1 MKITALRLH
10 NVKRFGGQ
18 GVAIE
23 GIGDGVNVLTAANEF
38 GKSTAFEA
46 LHALFFQAHT
56 STGKSVQLLR
66 PYSGGNPLVEAD
78 IVTADGQYRVTKQFF
93 GGKRAE
99 VRDLSSGRLLKQAD
113 EAEVFIAALTR
124 GGSSGPAGLLWV
136 RQGTTGIERQSNSE
150 QETDKRVRETLLT
163 SVQGE
168 VEALTGGRRMAEI
181 VAACEDELSRLVTAT
196 LRPKAGGRY
205 AAAIEERDRL
215 ADEEVRLKAEVAAL
229 RDGLDKRRLAQAR
242 LVELEQPDQQAA
254 RSEAIA
260 AAETA
265 FETAK
270 SHSETLK
277 LAEAE
282 AALVRHRR
290 DSALADLAAYRAALD
305 GAQLLASK
313 LAGVRQRRDDA
324 LARRAAATAQSDA
337 AGLAVEAAEAQEREQ
352 RNLLARLDAA
362 LRARD
367 AAERLTQLR
376 SQLEKAELAREQ
388 VEQGEAA
395 LALLA
400 VPAQAIVQLQDIEVD
415 LAGLRAAQQATL
427 PTMRVDYQSGREGA
441 MTLAGSPVADGQEIG
456 FANAL
461 RLDIAGI
468 GTLTLRSNRPQDAD
482 HGLEQATLRRDAML
496 ASLGVDSLATA
507 RQRYAEAQDKSAM
520 LDLARQR
527 LADLAPQGMA
537 QLQANIA
544 RLVEASVGN
553 LELKGD
559 ADQVRQ
565 AHATAEQ
572 RVAALKNA
580 DRELA
585 PVLSQAANAVVETEK
600 GLAAMMA
607 EAAGLDALLGPLADR
622 PARQQALEDSASEAE
637 RVHTAAEAR
646 VATLRPL
653 AHDLAAADAALRR
666 LRSVDNAATQEAG
679 QLRVTL
685 ADLNGAI
692 NARADGAVEENWQ
705 EVTEALV
712 AANAAVARFQT
723 EVAVLD
729 RLRSSLAAARSAA
742 RDLYLKPVVTEL
754 RPLLGLLF
762 DDISIVFDEDTLLP
776 QTVRRNGQDEEIDR
790 LSGGMREQLSV
801 LTRLAFAGLLAR
813 DGRPAPV
820 ILDDALVYSDD
831 DRIERMFNALHQQAR
846 DQQILVFSCRQRA
859 FARLGGNVLQMQPWT
874 PPMSNTSL

>member
-1 MKITALRLH
+1 MKLTALRLH
-10 NVKRFGGQ
+10 NVKRFGGH

-46 LHALFFQAHT
+46 LHALFFQHHT
-56 STGKSVQLLR
+56 SAGKPVQLLR

-78 IVTADGQYRVTKQFF
+78 ITTDEGQFRLTKQFH

-99 VRDLSSGRLLKQAD
+99 VRDLLTGRLLKQAD
-113 EAEVFIAALTR
+113 EAEAFISQLTR
-124 GGSSGPAGLLWV
+124 GGSAGPAGLLWV
-136 RQGTTGIERQSNSE
+136 RQGMTGIERQTNTE
-150 QETDKRVRETLLT
+150 QETDKRVRETLLS

-181 VAACEDELSRLVTAT
+181 IAACEVELFKLVTAT

-205 AAAIEERDRL
+205 ALAIDERDRL
-215 ADEEVRLKAEVAAL
+215 AAEQTRLKVEVATL
-229 RDGLDKRRLAQAR
+229 RDALDQRRLARSR
-242 LVELEQPDQQAA
+242 LAELEQPEEQAA
-254 RSEAIA
+254 RREAII
-260 AAETA
+260 AAEAA
-265 FETAK
+265 FEAAK
-270 SHSETLK
+270 SHSEALK
-277 LAEAE
+277 VAEAE
-282 AALVRHRR
+282 AALAANRH
-290 DSALADLAAYRAALD
+290 DTALTALATYRDALQR
-305 GAQLLASK
+305 AEQLGQKLAST
-313 LAGVRQRRDDA
+313 RQRRDDA
-324 LARRAAATAQSDA
+324 LGRRSVATADSEKA
-337 AGLAVEAAEAQEREQ
+337 RLAIEIAETEEREQ
-352 RNLLARLDAA
+352 RDLLARLDAA

-376 SQLEKAELAREQ
+376 DQLEKAETAREH

-395 LALLA
+395 LAVLA
-400 VPAQAIVQLQDIEVD
+400 IPAQSIVQLQDIEVE
-415 LAGLRAAQQATL
+415 LVRLRAAQEATL
-427 PTMRVDYQSGREGA
+427 PTLRIDYQPGA
-441 MTLAGSPVADGQEIG
+441 DASVSVAGAQVAGGHELG

-461 RLDIAGI
+461 RLDIIGV
-468 GTLTLRSNRPQDAD
+468 GTLTLRSNRPAQAD
-482 HGLEQATLRRDAML
+482 QGIEQASSRRDTML
-496 ASLGVDSLATA
+496 AALGVDSLAAA
-507 RQRYAEAQDKSAM
+507 RQRQADAQAKFAA

-527 LADLAPQGMA
+527 LADLAPQG
-537 QLQANIA
+537 IA
-544 RLVEASVGN
+544 RLQAEIAQQVDASAGD

-559 ADQVRQ
+559 AEQVRL
-565 AHATAEQ
+565 AHAAAELLIATN
-572 RVAALKNA
+572 RNVA
-580 DRELA
+580 RELQ
-585 PVLSQAANAVVETEK
+585 PQLTQAGNAVVEAETALATIMADVM
-600 GLAAMMA
+600 GLEAM
-607 EAAGLDALLGPLADR
+607 LGPLDSR
-622 PARQQALEDSASEAE
+622 TLRQQSLADEQVRLKAIHSD
-637 RVHTAAEAR
+637 AEAHA
-646 VATLRPL
+646 ATLRPMAL
-653 AHDLAAADAALRR
+653 DLAAADATLRR
-666 LRSVDNAATQEAG
+666 LRSVEAAAAQQAG

-685 ADLNGAI
+685 ADLNGNI
-692 NARADGAVEENWQ
+692 HARADGAVEESWQ
-705 EVTEALV
+705 ETIDAH
-712 AANAAVARFQT
+712 AAAETGVARFHT

-729 RLRSSLAAARSAA
+729 RLRRSLGTARSAA

-813 DGRPAPV
+813 DGKAAPV

-874 PPMSNTSL
+874 PPVQ